1 MLLGARRIYVMCIWC
16 LVLMTCRSYLIG
28 ILFHEA
34 HYKNVNYYCLLR
46 TDDLADMAAIPV
58 PGL

>member
-1 MLLGARRIYVMCIWC
+1 MYAF
-16 LVLMTCRSYLIG
+16 LVLIMIADERHI
-28 ILFHEA
+28 
-34 HYKNVNYYCLLR
+34 KNVNYYCLLR